1 MEKTWEKI
9 KLLFTLPDLRMKL
22 IITLILL
29 VLIRILAHI
38 PLPGVDLA
46 ALRDFFQGNQIFG
59 LLNMFSG
66 STMENF
72 SIILMGV
79 GPYITASI
87 IMQLLQYVIPQL
99 EALAK
104 EGEYGQ
110 RKLNQYTR
118 YLTVP
123 LAAIQAYA
131 MIRVLERAG
140 AAQGGLG
147 INLAGMDLV
156 IAIITVTAG
165 TVLLMWLGELISES
179 GIGNGISLIIAMGII
194 AGLPTMARNTMALIT
209 QGGLDSGK
217 LTGLIIFLVV
227 TIAVVAFVVLINE
240 GTRNIPVSYAKRV
253 RGMRMYGGA
262 DTHLPLKVNQA
273 GVIPIIFALAFLLLP
288 GTLAQ
293 FFQGSS
299 VSWIASGAT
308 YIANIFQNNLFYG
321 VTYFV
326 LVVAFTY
333 FYTAVV
339 FNPEQIAENLQKQGG
354 FIPGIRP
361 GSQTIS
367 YLKKILNRVTLTGA
381 VFLGFIAVLPFIVQA
396 ITGITTLVL
405 GGTGIL
411 IIISVILE
419 TSRQIDSMLATRS
432 YDNF

>member
-1 MEKTWEKI
+1 
-9 KLLFTLPDLRMKL
+9 
-22 IITLILL
+22 
-29 VLIRILAHI
+29 
-38 PLPGVDLA
+38 
-46 ALRDFFQGNQIFG
+46 
-59 LLNMFSG
+59 
-66 STMENF
+66 
-72 SIILMGV
+72 
-79 GPYITASI
+79 
-87 IMQLLQYVIPQL
+87 
-99 EALAK
+99 
-104 EGEYGQ
+104 
-110 RKLNQYTR
+110 
-118 YLTVP
+118 
-123 LAAIQAYA
+123 
-131 MIRVLERAG
+131 
-140 AAQGGLG
+140 
-147 INLAGMDLV
+147 
-156 IAIITVTAG
+156 
-165 TVLLMWLGELISES
+165 
-179 GIGNGISLIIAMGII
+179 
-194 AGLPTMARNTMALIT
+194 
-209 QGGLDSGK
+209 
-217 LTGLIIFLVV
+217 
-227 TIAVVAFVVLINE
+227 
-240 GTRNIPVSYAKRV
+240 
-253 RGMRMYGGA
+253 MYGGA